1 MAAPTSAPDRASL
14 EVIHWLRAV
23 TCAPGFTSR
32 AFPVQLPAGQ
42 ALGLRRGPVLLQK
55 WDEML
60 KDGFME
66 TGDVMEQR
74 GPNTVV
80 WIDRKKN
87 IMKLSQVS
95 ILLSLESITHM
106 AANAAS
112 THLGGISF

>member
-1 MAAPTSAPDRASL
+1 M
-14 EVIHWLRAV
+14 
-23 TCAPGFTSR
+23 
-32 AFPVQLPAGQ
+32 
-42 ALGLRRGPVLLQK
+42 LLQK

-95 ILLSLESITHM
+95 ILPSLESSTHM

-112 THLGGISF
+112 THLGCRSF

>member
-1 MAAPTSAPDRASL
+1 M
-14 EVIHWLRAV
+14 
-23 TCAPGFTSR
+23 
-32 AFPVQLPAGQ
+32 
-42 ALGLRRGPVLLQK
+42 LLQK

>member
-1 MAAPTSAPDRASL
+1 M
-14 EVIHWLRAV
+14 
-23 TCAPGFTSR
+23 
-32 AFPVQLPAGQ
+32 
-42 ALGLRRGPVLLQK
+42 LLQK

-87 IMKLSQVS
+87 IMKLSQVTTPCVLRHHQPIPCQRRYNTPLAPS
-95 ILLSLESITHM
+95 CIGKVV
-106 AANAAS
+106 A
-112 THLGGISF
+112 

>member
-1 MAAPTSAPDRASL
+1 M
-14 EVIHWLRAV
+14 
-23 TCAPGFTSR
+23 
-32 AFPVQLPAGQ
+32 
-42 ALGLRRGPVLLQK
+42 LLQK

-95 ILLSLESITHM
+95 ILLFSESITHV

-112 THLGGISF
+112 THLGGKSF